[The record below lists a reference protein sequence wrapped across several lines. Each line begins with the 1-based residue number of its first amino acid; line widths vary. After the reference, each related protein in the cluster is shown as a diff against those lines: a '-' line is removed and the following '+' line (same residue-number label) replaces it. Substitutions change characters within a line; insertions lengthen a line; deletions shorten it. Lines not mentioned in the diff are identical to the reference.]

1 MEIKLVATDMD
12 GTFLDE
18 NHQFDQALF
27 LKVLKKFQEKGIYF
41 AAASGRPLLSLKTIF
56 KEVQD
61 QIIFIAENGSVV
73 EFHGE
78 DVYEATMSPEFYQ
91 AMFAKLQEC
100 PYFDKNKCLLTGKRG
115 SYVLK
120 TVDPDYLAASQNY
133 NENIQMVSDFSE
145 IDDLV
150 FKMTTNFD
158 QEVLSE
164 GEAWVTQNVEGVKAM
179 TTGYECID
187 IVLDYVDKGVAI
199 QALMD
204 QLGISRDQVLAF
216 GDNLNDLHMMQV
228 VGHPIAPENA
238 RPEILEL
245 AEKVLAHHSTG
256 SVLRFMEEEL

>member
-41 AAASGRPLLSLKTIF
+41 AAASGRALLSLKTIF

-78 DVYEATMSPEFYQ
+78 DVYEATMSPDFYQ
-91 AMFAKLQEC
+91 ATFTKLQES

-158 QEVLSE
+158 QEVLAE
-164 GEAWVTQNVEGVKAM
+164 GEAWVTLNVEGVKAM
-179 TTGYECID
+179 TTGYESID

-245 AEKVLAHHSTG
+245 AETVLTHHSTG
-256 SVLRFMEEEL
+256 SVLRYMEEEL

>member
-41 AAASGRPLLSLKTIF
+41 AVASGRPLLSLKTIF

-78 DVYEATMSPEFYQ
+78 DVYEATMSPDFYQ
-91 AMFAKLQEC
+91 ALFAKLQES

-158 QEVLSE
+158 QEVLAE

-179 TTGYECID
+179 TWIMWTRESPS
-187 IVLDYVDKGVAI
+187 K
-199 QALMD
+199 
-204 QLGISRDQVLAF
+204 
-216 GDNLNDLHMMQV
+216 H
-228 VGHPIAPENA
+228 
-238 RPEILEL
+238 
-245 AEKVLAHHSTG
+245 
-256 SVLRFMEEEL
+256 